1 MRMGLKLM
9 LAGQSLLPLLLS
21 SNITDSVPHMLKCW
35 TEKRFS
41 LLKVVSHSGPMFS
54 HLQKKQLRFLLSC
67 CGNFLTKDGIVVV
80 EPRDFAFLLLALR
93 FLAHVQLFCQVHLSL
108 CVVYLPQVNP
118 STSRHLK
125 T

>member
-54 HLQKKQLRFLLSC
+54 HLQKKATSVSAVVLWTIFD
-67 CGNFLTKDGIVVV
+67 DGIVVV

-118 STSRHLK
+118 STSRHIK